1 MTNVYV
7 WVLSFWKALIQLDVP
22 TARVV
27 YVEVTPT
34 ISNWITIKTTS
45 QCGLDLSRSDRAIQ
59 LQVWTAL
66 RLDCDPV
73 AIG

>member
-22 TARVV
+22 TTSVA
-27 YVEVTPT
+27 YVEVTST
-34 ISNWITIKTTS
+34 ISNWITIKTAS

-66 RLDCDPV
+66 WSDRDLV